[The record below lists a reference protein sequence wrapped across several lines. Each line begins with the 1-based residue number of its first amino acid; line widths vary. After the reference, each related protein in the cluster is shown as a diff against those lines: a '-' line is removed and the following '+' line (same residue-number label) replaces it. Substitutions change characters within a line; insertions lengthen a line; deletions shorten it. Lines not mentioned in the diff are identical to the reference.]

1 VVVRTVSEAGSAKGV
16 VFVGAVLTQ
25 CWMRSG
31 TAAGVTLSMNLK
43 AGRSRR
49 VVRTWP
55 SGSECE
61 VCGIGMLEA
70 ESIIFYR
77 ESQYLEVIQTL
88 GIDSRH

>member
-1 VVVRTVSEAGSAKGV
+1 VVDKALSEEGSAKGV

-25 CWMRSG
+25 CLMRSG
-31 TAAGVTLSMNLK
+31 TAAGVTWSMNLK
-43 AGRSRR
+43 AGRSRS

-61 VCGIGMLEA
+61 VCGMGMLEA

-77 ESQYLEVIQTL
+77 
-88 GIDSRH
+88 GISVLRWSR